1 MSAEPMLQVQDL
13 AGGYGDTAI
22 LHGVNL
28 QVHSGGATAL
38 LGGNGAGKTTL
49 MKTLAGLLPVRR
61 GQIRFLGED
70 ISRLDCDKRVLAG
83 LVLVPEGRMVF
94 PSLTVQENLRLGAIN
109 PRARVHWQRTLEH
122 VYHVFPRLLERHTQ
136 HALTLSG
143 GEQQMLAIGRG
154 MMAMP
159 RLMLL
164 DEPTLGL
171 SPLMAQHIF
180 GLVQT
185 MVEGGLT
192 LLLAEQDVRKA
203 LQASN
208 HAYVLENGRV
218 VIQGGA
224 TEVASD
230 PRVQSAYLGL

>member
-1 MSAEPMLQVQDL
+1 
-13 AGGYGDTAI
+13 
-22 LHGVNL
+22 
-28 QVHSGGATAL
+28 
-38 LGGNGAGKTTL
+38 
-49 MKTLAGLLPVRR
+49 
-61 GQIRFLGED
+61 
-70 ISRLDCDKRVLAG
+70 
-83 LVLVPEGRMVF
+83 
-94 PSLTVQENLRLGAIN
+94 
-109 PRARVHWQRTLEH
+109 

>member
-1 MSAEPMLQVQDL
+1 
-13 AGGYGDTAI
+13 
-22 LHGVNL
+22 
-28 QVHSGGATAL
+28 
-38 LGGNGAGKTTL
+38 
-49 MKTLAGLLPVRR
+49 
-61 GQIRFLGED
+61 
-70 ISRLDCDKRVLAG
+70 
-83 LVLVPEGRMVF
+83 
-94 PSLTVQENLRLGAIN
+94 
-109 PRARVHWQRTLEH
+109 
-122 VYHVFPRLLERHTQ
+122 
-136 HALTLSG
+136 
-143 GEQQMLAIGRG
+143 MLAIGRG

-224 TEVASD
+224 IEVASD

>member
-1 MSAEPMLQVQDL
+1 MSGHLLRVENVRSGYVGSRVLNELSLTLDGGEIL
-13 AGGYGDTAI
+13 AVIGRN
-22 LHGVNL
+22 GV
-28 QVHSGGATAL
+28 
-38 LGGNGAGKTTL
+38 GKTTL
-49 MKTLAGLLPVRR
+49 MRTLMGVLPTDVGDIFLNQVSIARLSADARARLGLGYVPQGR
-61 GQIRFLGED
+61 D
-70 ISRLDCDKRVLAG
+70 I
-83 LVLVPEGRMVF
+83 F
-94 PSLTVQENLRLGAIN
+94 PGLTVQENLRLGAIN
-109 PRARVHWQRTLEH
+109 PRARVHWHSTLEH
-122 VYHVFPRLLERHTQ
+122 VYHVFPRLQERHAQ

-154 MMAMP
+154 MMAKP

-180 GLVQT
+180 SLVQT

-224 TEVASD
+224 TVVASD